1 MATAKETYHPSFDDE
16 FADVVLQSLE
26 GTLYRVHSFVLRTT
40 SGFFRTMLSLP
51 QPPAPD
57 GKPHH
62 AEIPV
67 GEHDVV
73 LERVLRMLCGL
84 EIPRWTSFDELESAL
99 ELIEKWDTPGP
110 LSFIRTALPAPMFAD
125 DPLRVY
131 LLATRF
137 GWQEETD
144 SALVQTLKL
153 DLLAPAGELEEM
165 LCRLSSRS
173 LLKLVTFHERCKT
186 RFRTALDGTELF
198 AAGNEEQ
205 RECSCGKRRDNY
217 TWRMLKA
224 KIISEFNRRPL
235 GDRIL
240 VDMAGWPEAAACW
253 RAKCMCGN
261 MNYDQAGARWEPK
274 NERTAGP
281 LDPARKIR
289 NHSSLQA
296 ISSSNWKMSMFTWT
310 PFPYAYFTLYLA
322 CIFTPLVIAGGAGRL
337 TRALFFVPILL
348 LSAQLLYEGEAGY
361 LTCTAWFACL
371 PLASDLLLLS
381 DAYREFYRV
390 DASATATSPARRSRS
405 RRSPPPNANANDIR
419 TKPLLERVEWA
430 VGLFCTVGRGIGWA
444 HGHRGQ
450 ARHASQTPD
459 SEPSRPRF
467 VLSQL
472 PRLLFLILLFDLT
485 NIHARWN
492 PVFCA
497 RLGLT
502 SVGLGWRV
510 LGTLGWATGAMAGMS
525 AEHVLLSIVF
535 VGSGYSRPRD
545 WPPLF
550 GGFEDVTS
558 VRGFWSRGWHQ
569 MLRRPLSAHARFLTG
584 TILRLPPRSLTS
596 ICISMQ
602 TVFFLSGLVHYL
614 GEQVALSRIG
624 FSSGSLV
631 FFSIQPLAIA
641 LETLAGLFFRDHVH
655 FTVEA
660 KRVLGM
666 SWTLAWFVLTF
677 PLMLDPL
684 LRSGEMDPRITFSP
698 ITWVVRGHGTL
709 RHADFCAVEY
719 GL

>member
-67 GEHDVV
+67 GEHDAV

-153 DLLAPAGELEEM
+153 DLLAPASEFESM

-173 LLKLVTFHERCKT
+173 LLKLITFHERCKT

-224 KIISEFNRRPL
+224 K
-235 GDRIL
+235 
-240 VDMAGWPEAAACW
+240 AG
-253 RAKCMCGN
+253 
-261 MNYDQAGARWEPK
+261 GARWEPK
-274 NERTAGP
+274 NERPTGA

-289 NHSSLQA
+289 DHSKSSLLA
-296 ISSSNWKMSMFTWT
+296 MSSSNWKTQMFTWT

-322 CIFTPLVIAGGAGRL
+322 CIFTPLVIAGGTGRL

-348 LSAQLLYEGEAGY
+348 LSAQLLYKGEAGY

-390 DASATATSPARRSRS
+390 DANATATSPPARRSRS

-430 VGLFCTVGRGIGWA
+430 VGLFCTVGRGAGWA
-444 HGHRGQ
+444 HGRQ

-459 SEPSRPRF
+459 SELSRPRF
-467 VLSQL
+467 VLSQI
-472 PRLLFLILLFDLT
+472 PRLLFQILLFDLM

-492 PVFCA
+492 PAFCA

-525 AEHVLLSIVF
+525 AEHVLLSIIF
-535 VGSGYSRPRD
+535 VGSGYSQPRD

-550 GGFEDVTS
+550 GGFEDLAS

-584 TILRLPPRSLTS
+584 TILRLPPRSLSS
-596 ICISMQ
+596 ICISIQ

-641 LETLAGLFFRDHVH
+641 LETLVGLFFRDHVDKG
-655 FTVEA
+655 TGS
-660 KRVLGM
+660 RVLGM
-666 SWTLAWFVLTF
+666 SWTLSWFVLTF

-698 ITWVVRGHGTL
+698 ITWLVRGHGTL
-709 RHADFCAVEY
+709 GHADFCAVEY